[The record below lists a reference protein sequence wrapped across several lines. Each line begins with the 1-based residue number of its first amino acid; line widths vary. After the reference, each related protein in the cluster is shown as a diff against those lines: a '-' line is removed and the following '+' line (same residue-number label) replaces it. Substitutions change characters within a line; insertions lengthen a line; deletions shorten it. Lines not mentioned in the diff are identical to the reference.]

1 MMKNKMPTGA
11 ATPMGEVGRQKK
23 RRKLSVKRIIALFLG
38 VVIMV
43 TLAIVHWPQD
53 TVWIQEAHTVRTGE
67 TLWSIA
73 TDLQED
79 GDVRE
84 DVREIIWCIE
94 KINKLNPKKFIQPG
108 DELVI
113 WKKVLRQYGDKDLP

>member
-23 RRKLSVKRIIALFLG
+23 RRKLSVRKIIALIFWI
-38 VVIMV
+38 VI
-43 TLAIVHWPQD
+43 LALVIVAEWPKD

-108 DELVI
+108 DELIV
-113 WKKVLRQYGDKDLP
+113 WKKVLKN

>member
-1 MMKNKMPTGA
+1 MRKNKMPTGA

-23 RRKLSVKRIIALFLG
+23 RRKLSVRKIIALIFWI
-38 VVIMV
+38 VI
-43 TLAIVHWPQD
+43 LALVIVAEWPKD

-108 DELVI
+108 DELIV
-113 WKKVLRQYGDKDLP
+113 WKKVLKNEKE

>member
-23 RRKLSVKRIIALFLG
+23 RRKLSVKRIIALFFWI
-38 VVIMV
+38 VI
-43 TLAIVHWPQD
+43 LALVIVAEWPKD

-73 TDLQED
+73 GELQDE
-79 GDVRE
+79 GDVRK
-84 DVREIIWCIE
+84 DVREIIWCIR
-94 KINKLNPKKFIQPG
+94 KSNKLEPNKFLQPG
-108 DELVI
+108 DELIV
-113 WKKVLRQYGDKDLP
+113 WKKVLKNEKE

>member
-23 RRKLSVKRIIALFLG
+23 RRKLSVRKIIALIFWI
-38 VVIMV
+38 VI
-43 TLAIVHWPQD
+43 LALVIVAEWPKD

-108 DELVI
+108 DELIV
-113 WKKVLRQYGDKDLP
+113 WKKVLKNEKE

>member
-23 RRKLSVKRIIALFLG
+23 RRKLSVKRIIALIFWI
-38 VVIMV
+38 VI
-43 TLAIVHWPQD
+43 LALVIVAEWPKD

>member
-1 MMKNKMPTGA
+1 MRKNKMPTGA

-23 RRKLSVKRIIALFLG
+23 RRKLSVKRIIALIFWI
-38 VVIMV
+38 VI
-43 TLAIVHWPQD
+43 LALVIVAEWPKD